1 MVHSQT
7 LKAYEMAG
15 IEYVK
20 TPHDVA
26 EISFNNWIKQ
36 SGRDPIKTVN
46 RITRLLTK
54 PNKNKES
61 EFITWSEKRLGYD
74 HVGNE
79 KSFTEDRMGQYIL
92 PVFRNEFDQS
102 TNSIKALQI
111 ERQEVV
117 YYQPYDPKFI
127 DKLNDMADPVKI
139 KYYVQRGTNRYSIG
153 DYDDFRNGKYE
164 QLLQLGKS
172 NRYYLHELYPE
183 FDEPVV
189 RRIEPKSS
197 VTKT

>member
-92 PVFRNEFDQS
+92 PVFRNEFDQA

-117 YYQPYDPKFI
+117 YYQPYDSKFI

-183 FDEPVV
+183 IDEPVV